1 MIPRQVR
8 AAFYV
13 PFAAAVAAAL
23 AACTSA
29 AATPSATVQTT
40 PQATSEATAS
50 PSQAPAASLPAGAPG
65 WLSMELTDVTTGE
78 KFTIAGLG
86 SDVVLVQNMAQWC
99 PTCRSQ
105 AGEVKKVAEAFGEEG
120 GLSIVSLDVD
130 PNEDA
135 ASLKAY
141 VAKEGF
147 GWHFA
152 VAPADLLREIDDL
165 YGTQYLNPP
174 SAPMLLVK
182 ADGSVLPLST
192 GIKSAEKLQ
201 ETIIGFLGL

>member
-8 AAFYV
+8 AGSYV
-13 PFAAAVAAAL
+13 SFAVAVAVAM

-29 AATPSATVQTT
+29 AASPSATPVST
-40 PQATSEATAS
+40 PVASATAS
-50 PSQAPAASLPAGAPG
+50 AVQQTPAASLPADAPG
-65 WLSMELTDVTTGE
+65 WLSIELTDVTSGE

-86 SDVVLVQNMAQWC
+86 SHVVLIQNMAQWC

-141 VAKEGF
+141 AAKEGF
-147 GWHFA
+147 GWRFA

>member
-1 MIPRQVR
+1 MFLRSIRPPLPL
-8 AAFYV
+8 
-13 PFAAAVAAAL
+13 PFALVLVTALAGCTGVAASP
-23 AACTSA
+23 TVQ
-29 AATPSATVQTT
+29 ATPEATPEASATQSQT
-40 PQATSEATAS
+40 PG
-50 PSQAPAASLPAGAPG
+50 ASLPPGAPG
-65 WLSMELTDVTTGE
+65 WLSMDLTDVTTGE

-105 AGEVKKVAEAFGEEG
+105 AGEVKKVSDAFGDEG